1 LVISL
6 PHQALLF
13 MKKLLVTGV
22 LAAGLTALGQSR
34 FTPQPFVIPQKPATT
49 NKVDF
54 ARELEA
60 VTARLKQQFD
70 SGKTSETEMLR
81 TLGDVN
87 DLIAKYA
94 LNGNRKQVA
103 RLYLLDAHIY
113 ADGMTNKTKARAIW
127 NQVVRDYPGTAA
139 AQGASLS
146 LAKLNAEIAAE
157 PDPQV
162 PEGLKLGQKFPG
174 FSETD
179 FGGKPLSLSAYRGK
193 VTMIDFW
200 ATWCGPCR
208 DEMPNVIATYRK
220 YHAQGF
226 EIIGVSLDENRTAL
240 ANYVSAQGLVW
251 SQYFDG
257 QGWGNKLA
265 KKCGVESIPM
275 DYLLDRHGVIIGK
288 GLRGENLR
296 MVVAGAVKD

>member
-1 LVISL
+1 
-6 PHQALLF
+6 

-22 LAAGLTALGQSR
+22 LVAGLTALGQSR
-34 FTPQPFVIPQKPATT
+34 FTPQQFVIPQKPATT
-49 NKVDF
+49 NKVDL
-54 ARELEA
+54 APELEA

-70 SGKTSETEMLR
+70 SGKTSETEMLS

-87 DLIAKYA
+87 GLISKYA
-94 LNGNRKQVA
+94 LNGKREQVA

-113 ADGMTNKTKARAIW
+113 ADGLKDKTKARAIW
-127 NQVVRDYPGTAA
+127 NQVVRDFPGTAA

-146 LAKLNAEIAAE
+146 LANLNAEIAAE
-157 PDPQV
+157 PDPKV
-162 PEGLKLGQKFPG
+162 PEGLKIDQKFPG

-179 FGGKPLSLSAYRGK
+179 FAGKPLSLSAYRGK
-193 VTMIDFW
+193 VTLIDFW

-208 DEMPNVIATYRK
+208 EEMLNVIATYQK

-226 EIIGVSLDENRTAL
+226 EIIGVSLDDNRTAL

-251 SQYFDG
+251 PQYFDG
-257 QGWGNKLA
+257 QGWENKLA
-265 KKCGVESIPM
+265 KKYGVESIPM
-275 DYLLDRHGVIIGK
+275 NYLLDRHGIIIGK

>member
-1 LVISL
+1 
-6 PHQALLF
+6 
-13 MKKLLVTGV
+13 MKKLLFTGL
-22 LAAGLTALGQSR
+22 LAAGLTALGQSL
-34 FTPQPFVIPQKPATT
+34 FTPQQFVIPQKSATT

-54 ARELEA
+54 TPELDA

-70 SGKTSETEMLR
+70 SGKTSETEMLG
-81 TLGDVN
+81 TLGDIN
-87 DLIAKYA
+87 GLIAKYV
-94 LNGNRKQVA
+94 LNGKREQVA

-113 ADGMTNKTKARAIW
+113 ADGLKDKTKARAIW
-127 NQVVRDYPGTAA
+127 NQVVRDFPGTAA

-146 LAKLNAEIAAE
+146 LAKLNAEVAAE
-157 PDPQV
+157 PDPKV
-162 PEGLKLGQKFPG
+162 PEGLKIGQKFPG

-179 FGGKPLSLSAYRGK
+179 FAGKPLSLSAYRGK

-208 DEMPNVIATYRK
+208 AEMPNVVATYQK

-226 EIIGVSLDENRTAL
+226 EIIGVSLDENRPAL

-251 SQYFDG
+251 PQYFDG
-257 QGWGNKLA
+257 RGWENKLA
-265 KKCGVESIPM
+265 KKYGVESIPM
-275 DYLLDRHGVIIGK
+275 NYLLGRHGIIIGSD
-288 GLRGENLR
+288 LRGENLR